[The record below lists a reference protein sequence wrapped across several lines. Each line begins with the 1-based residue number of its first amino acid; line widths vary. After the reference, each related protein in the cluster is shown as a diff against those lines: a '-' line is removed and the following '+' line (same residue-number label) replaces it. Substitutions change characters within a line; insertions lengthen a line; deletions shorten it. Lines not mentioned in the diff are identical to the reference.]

1 MVARIE
7 EKERELSRLKEL
19 NARRVEEGKEFL
31 AEVGQ
36 KNFIVNMK
44 MDFFYKT
51 KYDQFIVFLLCVQAA
66 KKSIRHIQQCMEAK
80 TRTETKVKRRVGYTS
95 QSSFELGL
103 WFRFQFRLFGAV
115 TVLVF
120 AIFF

>member
-7 EKERELSRLKEL
+7 EKERELSRLKEF

-44 MDFFYKT
+44 MDFFIK
-51 KYDQFIVFLLCVQAA
+51 QNMINLLCFCCVFRPRRSPSVTSSSVWRPRLGRRL
-66 KKSIRHIQQCMEAK
+66 KSN
-80 TRTETKVKRRVGYTS
+80 G
-95 QSSFELGL
+95 G
-103 WFRFQFRLFGAV
+103 
-115 TVLVF
+115 
-120 AIFF
+120 